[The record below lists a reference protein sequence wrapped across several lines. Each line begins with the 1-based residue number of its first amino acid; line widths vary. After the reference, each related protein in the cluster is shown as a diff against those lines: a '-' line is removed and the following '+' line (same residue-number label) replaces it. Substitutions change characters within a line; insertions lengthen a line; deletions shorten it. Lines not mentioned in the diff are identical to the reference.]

1 MRGSVATVQ
10 ERLVATFAGKELGLD
25 VDELQERL
33 QALVVLL
40 PPLRTSLFYQHHT

>member
-1 MRGSVATVQ
+1 
-10 ERLVATFAGKELGLD
+10 VATFAGKELGLD